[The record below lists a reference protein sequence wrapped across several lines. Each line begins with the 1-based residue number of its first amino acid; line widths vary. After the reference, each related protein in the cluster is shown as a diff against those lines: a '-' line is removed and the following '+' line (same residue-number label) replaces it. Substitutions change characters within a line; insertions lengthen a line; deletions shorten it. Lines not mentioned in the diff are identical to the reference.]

1 MDGKL
6 QADPK
11 KFPSGLKA
19 LSDRLA
25 GMGEALCQNRE
36 CPTPQQCIVQH
47 FELVGVYSQA
57 SKQEDLWPMD
67 RCSQGRDALACST
80 SNPRSIA

>member
-1 MDGKL
+1 MDGRL

-25 GMGEALCQNRE
+25 GMGERLHEVEA
-36 CPTPQQCIVQH
+36 
-47 FELVGVYSQA
+47 
-57 SKQEDLWPMD
+57 
-67 RCSQGRDALACST
+67 QGPS
-80 SNPRSIA
+80 

>member
-1 MDGKL
+1 MGCADGWTTKERGVDGKL

-25 GMGEALCQNRE
+25 GMGA
-36 CPTPQQCIVQH
+36 
-47 FELVGVYSQA
+47 
-57 SKQEDLWPMD
+57 
-67 RCSQGRDALACST
+67 
-80 SNPRSIA
+80 